1 MAINREKNTYIFSFS
16 IVLVVLVGAILA
28 GLAVFLKPYQTQN
41 IENEKKQ
48 SILQAIQVQVSREEA
63 TVAFDTYVQKQVVL
77 NGASEEIGNNAFGID
92 IGQEYKNIK
101 DPKQRSYPLY
111 ICEKDAKTFYVI
123 PLIGTGL
130 WGPIWGFVALESDGK
145 TVYGANF
152 DHKTETP
159 GLGAEITES
168 FFQKQF
174 VNKKI
179 ADDQGNYTSIQVI
192 KPGSVDL
199 DEHKVDGITGGT
211 LTSVGVAEMLERI
224 LKVYYIYLQKYQQQ
238 EDAPLK
244 EEDANQEDTNT
255 EQAE

>member
-1 MAINREKNTYIFSFS
+1 MAINREKNTYIFGFS
-16 IVLVVLVGAILA
+16 IVLVFLVGAILA

-48 SILQAIQVQVSREEA
+48 SILQAIQVQVNREEA
-63 TVAFDTYVQKQVVL
+63 SNAFETYVQKQIVL
-77 NGASEEIGNNAFGID
+77 NGAGDSIGSDAFGID
-92 IGQEYKNIK
+92 LGKEYKNIS

-111 ICEKDAKTFYVI
+111 ICQKKGETFYVI

-130 WGPIWGFVALESDGK
+130 WGPIWGFIALAADGK

-159 GLGAEITES
+159 GLGAEITEA
-168 FFQKQF
+168 FFQNQF
-174 VNKKI
+174 VDKKI

-192 KPGSVDL
+192 KPGAMDL
-199 DEHKVDGITGGT
+199 DQHKVDGITGGT

-224 LKVYYIYLQKYQQQ
+224 LKVYYIYLQK
-238 EDAPLK
+238 EVSHSSPV
-244 EEDANQEDTNT
+244 EEETNT
-255 EQAE
+255 EQAA